1 MTHRFSV
8 TLSFVPRALRHET
21 QSHRESMRPG
31 ALYAKVDSTPT
42 SSIYIYIYIYIYKIY
57 NDDNIYQYIYISI
70 ILMIIYNI

>member
-42 SSIYIYIYIYIYKIY
+42 SSIYIYIYIYIK
-57 NDDNIYQYIYISI
+57 YIM
-70 ILMIIYNI
+70 MIIYINTYIYQ

>member
-42 SSIYIYIYIYIYKIY
+42 SSIYIYIYIYIIY